1 MTKRD
6 KLVQRA
12 MQFNRSATVII
23 NVTGKTSKVT
33 LTFTGGSLE
42 VSIGSRG
49 VIVNWS
55 SAGLG
60 QLAHDIV
67 YFILSG
73 NVVREVKGLI

>member
-23 NVTGKTSKVT
+23 NVSAKTSKVT

-42 VSIGSRG
+42 VVIGARG
-49 VIVNWS
+49 AIGKWNS
-55 SAGLG
+55 TGLG

-67 YFILSG
+67 YFILTG
-73 NVVREVKGLI
+73 NVVREVEGLI